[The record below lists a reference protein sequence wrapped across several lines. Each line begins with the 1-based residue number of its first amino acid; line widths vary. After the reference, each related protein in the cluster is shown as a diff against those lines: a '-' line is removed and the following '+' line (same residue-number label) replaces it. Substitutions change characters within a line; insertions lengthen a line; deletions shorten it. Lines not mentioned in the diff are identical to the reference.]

1 MTFNENI
8 NKGIYSWDF
17 FFLIYKK
24 FLKTVITED

>member
-17 FFLIYKK
+17 FLIYKK

>member
-17 FFLIYKK
+17 FFNLQEI
-24 FLKTVITED
+24 FENSNH